1 MYCTVTD
8 VKQFLPPPVTVGG
21 NNIGTPNPG
30 RPNEANRDKITPDQ
44 IIYFIRYAQQ
54 EIDSRLN
61 PFYACPLRRIKTHEV
76 EPRNNIT
83 AGTGVKISVFD
94 STVFAEHDLVRIQDN
109 SGSETATITNVPN
122 FQTIVVN
129 SLSYNYD
136 VDESLIS
143 ILKFPDPIPTIAA
156 RLTVSYAFDR
166 LFNAEQAPDISQ
178 YGVAQRTL
186 AMNAMDG
193 ILTGSILLV
202 GQDHTGRRFI
212 RGSLY
217 DGFKGPVADY
227 QFGREQQG

>member
-1 MYCTVTD
+1 MYCTVND
-8 VKQFLPPPVTVGG
+8 VRQFLPPPFTIG
-21 NNIGTPNPG
+21 NRNIGTPNPG
-30 RPNEANRDKITPDQ
+30 RPNEANRDTVTEEQ
-44 IIYFIRYAQQ
+44 VTYFIRYAQQ

-61 PFYACPLRRIKTHEV
+61 PFYGCPLRRIKTHEV

-83 AGTGVKISVFD
+83 AGTNVNVSVFD
-94 STVFAEHDLVRIQDN
+94 STVFSKYDIVRMQN
-109 SGSETATITNVPN
+109 NTVNETTTVTAIPNFHTITL
-122 FQTIVVN
+122 N
-129 SLSYNYD
+129 SLNNNYD
-136 VDESLIS
+136 VDESLLS

-166 LFNAEQAPDISQ
+166 LFNAEQAPDISK
-178 YGVAQRTL
+178 YGAAQRKL

-202 GQDHTGRRFI
+202 GQEHTGRRFL

-227 QFGREQQG
+227 QFGREQVE